1 MKKLLF
7 VALAAVGMAACVQN
21 EELAVVKSDAIA
33 FDNLYVNNATK
44 ADPSLTLAKLE
55 NFQVWGWMGSENGTV
70 FTGDEVRKSGSAW
83 IYDNTQYWV
92 PEKNYYFEAVAPAN
106 GNWEPLTSTDAN
118 LTGVKFTN
126 VSGEED
132 LLYAEYSVTTPNKAT
147 LANGVEKVKLQF
159 GHLLSKVQFSFKNG
173 FTTDN
178 VTVKVTGVEMT
189 APAKATVALNE
200 KAWSNYEDT
209 VTLAF
214 GDVESILVANAN
226 SYTAAA
232 DQRLTIPT
240 DANQVYTVTFNVA
253 VYYGTQDTPAFSES
267 LTSTISGYA
276 LEVGKAYNFTA
287 VVGPE
292 VFDMKPIEFT
302 VVGVD
307 EWDQPDDASPVGK
320 YVSSRQELQ
329 DAVDAAVNGDVICL
343 GNNIEG
349 DIFIVQKENVKL
361 TIDGNGHKYNG
372 QMKIHGN
379 SNYRQGCATIIRDVN
394 FETSTADVNF
404 VYASEFGTGLRYSQ
418 NITVENC
425 TFTAVAG
432 SAAEKTVVG
441 VQAKSSKNLVVKN
454 CTATNAHSL
463 LQAQSCDE
471 AVLVDGCEAVNCK
484 NGVSF
489 GNTARPTLKNST
501 IVAAEYGVRAD
512 GNASRGDLVVEGTAI
527 TAKQPIIV
535 RKVTTNGYRVAL
547 GQGVVLTTD
556 ELYQVIFTKGSDD
569 VVYVKPE
576 VEYNFSSVDNFSVY
590 PPSITPITPT
600 ENGATAPV
608 EGVGILEVVPVT
620 DANGNVVKDENG
632 NDVVKVVYGVTNA
645 EGFAWVANNLNTDIA
660 KYEPTRKVK
669 TATEQETTPKYVING
684 NTIKLLADIDLTGV
698 TTNGDSFSPIG
709 LYCSGQGV
717 NKPFTG
723 HFDGNGH
730 TIKGI
735 YQSGWDFGYEWGTTG
750 YLGLFGYVVDATI
763 ENLTIEGLV
772 AEVEGGTLAAV
783 AGRADG
789 KCVFKNITVKNCKL
803 GTYNNRCGAI
813 VGWTGYYKNEADET
827 VCDFTFED
835 INICDDVVLGGLW
848 GSFDSSIG
856 GVMGQLNSGA
866 TNCLLKNVTVS
877 CRIDAYNDCTASYDY
892 YLYRMCG
899 MLIGQMSKTTTI
911 EGSTYPDVAAY
922 GIEFDNVT
930 VNYGKWMNYH
940 YCEPT
945 PGLNGGR
952 GMRVEP
958 GFAYGGLPADFD
970 HTQCVDNH
978 YNCIPFDQ
986 LFGGTQTACKGV
998 KAWEGVTVNYPAE
1011 YTCTLC
1017 GQQHN
1022 VK

>member
-44 ADPSLTLAKLE
+44 ADPSLTLANLE
-55 NFQVWGWMGSENGTV
+55 KFQVWGWMGSENGTV

-106 GNWEPLTSTDAN
+106 GNWEALTSTSAN

-147 LANGVEKVKLQF
+147 LTNGAEKVKLQF

-173 FTTDN
+173 FTTNN
-178 VTVKVTGVEMT
+178 VTVKVKNVAMT
-189 APAKATVALNE
+189 APAEATVALNE
-200 KAWSNYEDT
+200 KNWTGHNGEL
-209 VTLAF
+209 TLAF
-214 GDVESILVANAN
+214 GSVETLDANA
-226 SYTAAA
+226 TGVAA
-232 DQRLTIPT
+232 DQRLTIPAGA
-240 DANQVYTVTFNVA
+240 DQVYTVTFKVD
-253 VYYGTQDTPAFSES
+253 VIYGAEQALVDQEI
-267 LTSTISGYA
+267 TSTISGYA

-287 VVGPE
+287 VVGPQ
-292 VFDMKPIEFT
+292 VFDMQPIEFT

-307 EWDQPDDASPVGK
+307 EWEVAGNGNAANGTAISTVD
-320 YVSSRQELQ
+320 ELKAAVANGGHYALVA
-329 DAVDAAVNGDVICL
+329 DLTVDAD
-343 GNNIEG
+343 ET
-349 DIFIVQKENVKL
+349 L
-361 TIDGNGHKYNG
+361 T
-372 QMKIHGN
+372 
-379 SNYRQGCATIIRDVN
+379 
-394 FETSTADVNF
+394 
-404 VYASEFGTGLRYSQ
+404 
-418 NITVENC
+418 
-425 TFTAVAG
+425 VAAG
-432 SAAEKTVVG
+432 KTVALDLYSHSIVAESDLTDTNRNLFDVRGTLSITNTSNELTRNTTGGVISVKHVG
-441 VQAKSSKNLVVKN
+441 TNMGWGASTNVFNVTAGGELNLDGVAVKNLGGSDMAFAVHLN
-454 CTATNAHSL
+454 NWGECTLNVNNSTLESTYI
-463 LQAQSCDE
+463 
-471 AVLVDGCEAVNCK
+471 AVRVFN
-484 NGVSF
+484 S
-489 GNTARPTLKNST
+489 GNDMNNVTIKNST
-501 IVAAEYGVRAD
+501 LKGKYCFWVHNYKPAGDGV
-512 GNASRGDLVVEGTAI
+512 GTDATLNLNI
-527 TAKQPIIV
+527 Y
-535 RKVTTNGYRVAL
+535 NGGEQNSNNVFDY
-547 GQGVVLTTD
+547 
-556 ELYQVIFTKGSDD
+556 
-569 VVYVKPE
+569 
-576 VEYNFSSVDNFSVY
+576 SSK
-590 PPSITPITPT
+590 
-600 ENGATAPV
+600 APV
-608 EGVGILEVVPVT
+608 LFGFNNPIYYNEEGFVPVYET
-620 DANGNVVKDENG
+620 NAENKEVIVEQICILDVDTVTNNGQVETKY
-632 NDVVKVVYGVTNA
+632 VYGVT
-645 EGFAWVANNLNTDIA
+645 GPSGLKWISKQLNSVS
-660 KYEPTRKVK
+660 TRSG
-669 TATEQETTPKYVING
+669 ENQYVVNG
-684 NTIKLLADIDLTGV
+684 NTVKLLADIDLTGV
-698 TTNGDSFSPIG
+698 TTNGDSFAPIG
-709 LYCSGQGV
+709 RYCSGQGV
-717 NKPFTG
+717 NAPFTG
-723 HFDGNGH
+723 HFDGQGH

-803 GTYNNRCGAI
+803 GTYNNRCGGI

-827 VCDFTFED
+827 VCDFTFEN

-911 EGSTYPDVAAY
+911 DGSTYPDVAAY
-922 GIEFDNVT
+922 GITFDNVT

-958 GFAYGGLPADFD
+958 GFAYDGLPADFD

-986 LFGGTQTACKGV
+986 LFGGVQTACKGV

-1011 YTCTLC
+1011 YTCPLC